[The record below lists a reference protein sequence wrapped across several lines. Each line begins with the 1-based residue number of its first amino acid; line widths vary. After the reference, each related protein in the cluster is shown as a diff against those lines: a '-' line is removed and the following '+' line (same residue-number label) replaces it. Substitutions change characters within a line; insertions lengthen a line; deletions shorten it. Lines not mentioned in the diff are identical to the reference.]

1 MCCISHQATH
11 LLFKYFISKLGR
23 RGEGQNQGKL
33 VDVILEHSL
42 ITFYLQTGS
51 GKVSLEEFRYLANY
65 QKQGKE
71 KDTKEDAEQERE
83 ENTKEDVEQNE
94 AEEPFD

>member
-1 MCCISHQATH
+1 M
-11 LLFKYFISKLGR
+11 
-23 RGEGQNQGKL
+23 
-33 VDVILEHSL
+33 
-42 ITFYLQTGS
+42 
-51 GKVSLEEFRYLANY
+51 ANY